1 MAAWIQSTFY
11 GGAVASGSLFALAQS
26 ATMGGI
32 IVASVGGQLA
42 GAAAVTLGGAVLR
55 RGGENTEPGTRF
67 DPDDL
72 QRIQHILSNWDT
84 APRYAGPQAHKLAE
98 WSQRLTPLAK
108 WMQTM
113 RLSLKNLDVEEDLYG
128 LAGYHYLGP
137 LVYQD
142 FEQSIKSVVEGL
154 GETELAFDWGLLEG
168 GLRMH
173 AAGYLRQ
180 DLGRTIQQV

>member
-1 MAAWIQSTFY
+1 MAAWLKSTFF
-11 GGAVASGSLFALAQS
+11 GGAIASRSLLALAQS
-26 ATMGGI
+26 AAMGGI
-32 IVASVGGQLA
+32 VVAGVGEVA
-42 GAAAVTLGGAVLR
+42 EAAVTLGGAILH
-55 RGGENTEPGTRF
+55 RGRSEDTEPGTRF